1 MEKFKNIKSIPA
13 YLPLINIDTDMIIPK
28 QFLKTIKR
36 SGLGKSLFYE
46 MRFDEQGN
54 PIKNFVLNND
64 PYKNSK
70 ILISG
75 KNFGCGSSREHAPW
89 ALVDFGIRCVISQSF
104 ADIFYNNC
112 FKNGILPIVVQENI
126 VKELGERSGRKE
138 NIEIKLS
145 EQAIIYGNKSHKFK
159 LDLFKKKC
167 LIEGLDDIAL
177 SLEKIRHIE
186 TFENKLIQNKPWI
199 LNNG

>member
-1 MEKFKNIKSIPA
+1 MKKFNTLKGIPA
-13 YLPLINIDTDMIIPK
+13 NLPMMNIDTDMIIPK

-112 FKNGILPIVVQENI
+112 FKNAILPIIVQENI
-126 VKELGERSGRKE
+126 VKELGEYSGRKE

-186 TFENKLIQNKPWI
+186 TFENKLIQNKPWV

>member
-112 FKNGILPIVVQENI
+112 FKNGILPIIVQENI
-126 VKELGERSGRKE
+126 VKELGEYSGRKE

>member
-64 PYKNSK
+64 PYKNSR

-89 ALVDFGIRCVISQSF
+89 ALLDFGIRCVISQSF

-112 FKNGILPIVVQENI
+112 FKNAILPIIVQENI
-126 VKELGERSGRKE
+126 VKELGECSGRKE

-145 EQAIIYGNKSHKFK
+145 EQEIIYGNKSYKFK

>member
-104 ADIFYNNC
+104 ADIF
-112 FKNGILPIVVQENI
+112 LQ
-126 VKELGERSGRKE
+126 
-138 NIEIKLS
+138 
-145 EQAIIYGNKSHKFK
+145 
-159 LDLFKKKC
+159 
-167 LIEGLDDIAL
+167 
-177 SLEKIRHIE
+177 
-186 TFENKLIQNKPWI
+186 
-199 LNNG
+199 